1 MGGRG
6 TFGLLLAMAIAAGCG
21 SGNPTSGSVAG
32 QNRCTKDSDCGDG
45 RCQSDGTCSVPP
57 TQQQA
62 NACASVTCPA
72 GTFCANGQCLPA
84 TAQCKPADP
93 ACIFIPHGAFEP
105 PVHAWW
111 WPFESPLGP
120 EDPVVGAKMRSDV
133 VFNDYI
139 QVMSTPVVIRLHKND
154 SEPAVVFNTFS
165 VRSAAGGDSNV
176 EIQD

>member
-6 TFGLLLAMAIAAGCG
+6 IFGLLLSALFFAGCG
-21 SGNPTSGSVAG
+21 SGNAPSGSVGTG
-32 QNRCTKDSDCGDG
+32 QNRCKTDSDCADG
-45 RCQSDGTCSVPP
+45 RCQADGTCSIPQ

-105 PVHAWW
+105 PAHAWW
-111 WPFESPLGP
+111 WPFQSPLGP
-120 EDPVVGAKMRSDV
+120 DDPAIGGKARAVRLLQRCLDVLAKL
-133 VFNDYI
+133 
-139 QVMSTPVVIRLHKND
+139 T
-154 SEPAVVFNTFS
+154 
-165 VRSAAGGDSNV
+165 
-176 EIQD
+176 